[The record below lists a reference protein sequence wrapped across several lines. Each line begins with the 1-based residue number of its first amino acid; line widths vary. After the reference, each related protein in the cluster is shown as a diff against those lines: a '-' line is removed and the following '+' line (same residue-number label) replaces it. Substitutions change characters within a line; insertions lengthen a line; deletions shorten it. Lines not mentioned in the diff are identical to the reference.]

1 MIDEI
6 IKLLE
11 VKDENGNFALDVK
24 EVMDAQGKSSNAV
37 YASRKGDCKLDKLT
51 AFDKI
56 KELIKKGEQK
66 GLTITG
72 NKFNVLASLDGLLE
86 DEKVYEVKHREV

>member
-1 MIDEI
+1 MIEKI
-6 IKLLE
+6 LKLLE

-24 EVMDAQGKSSNAV
+24 EVMQAQNKSSNAV

-66 GLTITG
+66 GVAVTG
-72 NKFNVLASLDGLLE
+72 NKENIIDTLENVLKGDAQ
-86 DEKVYEVKHREV
+86 YEMKYKEV